1 MKKRTKIVLAITI
14 VTAVI
19 GTLSKLNGYKMF
31 GNVFLGISTILWLF
45 LVYTLIIW
53 FINKK

>member
-31 GNVFLGISTILWLF
+31 GDVFLGISTILWLF